1 MVKFELKFERSS
13 GEESSDEMSASSDLL
28 SAPKEFL
35 YLFNAGKKAARK
47 GHKAK
52 AHKLFRQ
59 AAEVDPY
66 HEMIWLWLAS
76 VVETEEDRRVCF
88 ENVLELN
95 PSSVTARRQLQH
107 IEQKALSEV
116 MHPESARR
124 MTLPLWQRLVRLVLL
139 FVIIVAILLTAWL
152 SIFA

>member
-1 MVKFELKFERSS
+1 MIKFRPRSKRLL

-28 SAPKEFL
+28 GAPKEFL
-35 YLFNAGKKAARK
+35 HLFNAGKAAARK
-47 GHKAK
+47 GHKSK

-59 AAEVDPY
+59 AIEVDPY
-66 HEMIWLWLAS
+66 HEMVWLWLAS

-95 PSSVTARRQLQH
+95 PSNITARRQLQR
-107 IEQKALSEV
+107 IEQRALNEV
-116 MHPESARR
+116 MHPETARR
-124 MTLPLWQRLVRLVLL
+124 MTTPVWQRLVRLALM
-139 FVIIVAILLTAWL
+139 FIIIVVILITAWL

>member
-1 MVKFELKFERSS
+1 LIA
-13 GEESSDEMSASSDLL
+13 EESSGEMSASSDLL
-28 SAPKEFL
+28 HAPKEFL
-35 YLFNAGKKAARK
+35 NLFNAGKEAARQ

-66 HEMIWLWLAS
+66 HELVWLWLAS

-95 PSSVTARRQLQH
+95 PSNPTARRQLQH
-107 IEQKALSEV
+107 IEQKALIEV
-116 MHPESARR
+116 MHPELIRRPAR
-124 MTLPLWQRLVRLVLL
+124 PWWQQTVRLALVFLIVV
-139 FVIIVAILLTAWL
+139 VILITAWFA
-152 SIFA
+152 IFA

>member
-1 MVKFELKFERSS
+1 MVKFKSGFKRSI
-13 GEESSDEMSASSDLL
+13 GEESSSEMSASSDLL
-28 SAPKEFL
+28 SAPREFL
-35 YLFNAGKKAARK
+35 NLFNAGKEAARK
-47 GHKAK
+47 GHKSK

-66 HEMIWLWLAS
+66 HEMVWLWLAS

-95 PSSVTARRQLQH
+95 PSNITARRQLQQ
-107 IEQKALSEV
+107 IEQKALIEV
-116 MHPESARR
+116 MHPEMVRR
-124 MTLPLWQRLVRLVLL
+124 MSPPLWQRMVRLALM
-139 FVIIVAILLTAWL
+139 FVIIVAILITAWL